1 MEPEADVSPE
11 ERAATESLLQ
21 PLDDEPEFE
30 LSEEDVLTEP
40 LEEAERPAAELD
52 EEPDGEELQL
62 SERDVLAEPE
72 AAGEDVEVEEID
84 PDDHNNRPR
93 HWNV

>member
-1 MEPEADVSPE
+1 M
-11 ERAATESLLQ
+11 LQ

-40 LEEAERPAAELD
+40 LEETERPDAELD
-52 EEPDGEELQL
+52 EEPDEEEFQL

-72 AAGEDVEVEEID
+72 EAGEDVEVEDID

-93 HWNV
+93 HWSV